1 MPLRQPRITVS
12 RSITRKG
19 RREKRKAIQDPGP
32 GPNQDLARVVI
43 VTGPEIGENPGP
55 GPGTEESL
63 GQGPE
68 TETGRA
74 TSGIGPGPG
83 PDPATD
89 IATSTRRTRA
99 GAAET
104 TQRSSANSK
113 RSPGNTRSTGS
124 PGLEADPDP
133 DEESVIFANVQ

>member
-32 GPNQDLARVVI
+32 GLSQDLARVVI

-74 TSGIGPGPG
+74 TSGIGPG
-83 PDPATD
+83 
-89 IATSTRRTRA
+89 
-99 GAAET
+99 
-104 TQRSSANSK
+104 K
-113 RSPGNTRSTGS
+113 
-124 PGLEADPDP
+124 
-133 DEESVIFANVQ
+133 